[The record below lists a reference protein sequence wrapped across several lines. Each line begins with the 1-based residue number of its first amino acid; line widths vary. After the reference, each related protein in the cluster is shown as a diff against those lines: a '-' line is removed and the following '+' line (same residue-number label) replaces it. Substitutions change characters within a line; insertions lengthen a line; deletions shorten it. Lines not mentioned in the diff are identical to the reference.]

1 MQRRRHGLA
10 IAASATAAV
19 AALAVTSFATAAMAA
34 TGATVKVKGPT
45 YSKTFKVLTC
55 KNKGETD
62 ISLTG
67 TAAGGDAPLRLRIVG
82 KYRSGTL
89 TIRGDIN
96 LDGKLTSIVVGDSG
110 AINVKGRFTTA
121 GSKGPFAVTGRCA

>member
-10 IAASATAAV
+10 IAASAAAAV
-19 AALAVTSFATAAMAA
+19 AALAVTSFATAA
-34 TGATVKVKGPT
+34 TGANVKVKGPT

-62 ISLTG
+62 INLTG
-67 TAAGGDAPLRLRIVG
+67 TAAGGNTPLRLRIVG
-82 KYRSGTL
+82 KYRSGSL

-121 GSKGPFAVTGRCA
+121 GSKGPFTVTGRCA